1 MKKILSTLCLMLVAM
16 VCSISA
22 NAQTA
27 TGKPKFLYQKFADYA
42 IAFTTSDNGK
52 WAVVYGATT
61 EQQKNGKARIVNVET
76 GETTVVRHSSEE
88 DDDAVGLYEIRDI
101 TDDGNTVVG
110 AAGGVFSEG
119 GTYTGKP
126 AYWNK
131 KERDWNLLPM
141 PEGMTTGIAVSITPD
156 GKYAVGRVEENAN
169 DAFSSS
175 SRGIMWDM
183 TGSEPKIVELKNL
196 PEMPSTEGSTG
207 KKHVQE
213 AFTQITAD
221 GRYIVIYGNQSYGP
235 IGYIYDRQTE
245 TYFKFGENANEGPI
259 GNYELEGEPVF
270 SLNGKYVAGDIRDKD
285 DNIFPMVYNT
295 ETGKYKYFNSQE
307 DNDLLI
313 CCIDNEGN
321 LYGSAPGTS
330 SPVRDWRVCVDNV
343 WYPFDLILK
352 QRYGIEYSDYTGYD
366 NTGTL
371 WSASANTKTLSSMVS
386 PQGESYVVTMPE
398 TMTEACRAINLLNNY
413 TATPAAG
420 SNFSNV
426 AVVKVT
432 FTHEITVLGNKDC
445 AVLKNAEGAVQ
456 RKSMG
461 FAVDKT
467 NPKVLIVTFRNTE
480 MKAGEKY
487 TVEIPAGTVALTK
500 NTDKQNDIITINY
513 VGRENVP
520 VKMQSAFPENNAE
533 IARIDNTS
541 NPVILTFDTN
551 ISVSESAK
559 ASLVQ
564 LDGENE
570 KTICSLSVLSNENQV
585 ALMPAASQYLYK
597 GSQYKVVLEAG
608 SLTDVSGSSKSAN
621 EQIVL
626 NYTGTYER
634 QISTSD
640 ATLFSDNFSTPDQ
653 SYKNFMRYEGDHN
666 TPTAAM
672 KKIGF
677 DKDNTPW
684 LFKAKDNKDSK
695 NYFAAS
701 TSMYSPA
708 GQSDDW
714 LVIPQLSIPDA
725 YCTLTFDAQKNLD
738 NKNDILKVVVWE
750 CDRNI
755 NDLSSDDIAEMKAKG
770 DVKDYELNIGDT
782 EEGID
787 GEFTHYSLDLGKYAG
802 KKVYIGFW
810 NNNKDQSMIFL
821 DSVVVKRNLKYLMSL
836 STASSVV
843 NKKEVKI
850 AGSIRINSQD
860 DVYSSARF
868 TLKDEK
874 GTTIDTFEK
883 TGLTLKKGKKLAFE
897 FAKPLALTIGEAT
910 NYSIEVKLDDY
921 TDVVKNSIK
930 SLTFEPVKRVVLE
943 EFTGTTCVNCPLGI
957 LAIEN
962 AKKIFG
968 EQFIPISI
976 HTYQGDPYG
985 TGLYAYSN
993 YLKLSAAPSGIV
1005 QREDLI
1011 TSPMGQ
1017 NDEGDWSFS
1026 AFNSLWQDRI
1036 SMELDKPADMGINV
1050 PAITLDDNTR
1060 KLNFNLEIQPALN
1073 LKNQYLNVFAVAL
1086 EDGIVATQSNNLYT
1100 KTDPIFGDWGK
1111 GGKYGYASV
1120 DRVVQEDMARCYWG
1134 TSFTGSSVGFPQ
1146 NLTAGETYSVPVSL
1160 AYPEQVSECKN
1171 GKIVLMLFD
1180 GNTNNL
1186 INSVLVKLSTLPNGI
1201 ENAVVDNNNNNCD
1214 IAAANGVVSV
1224 KANGNAK
1231 VEVYSMAGQLIN
1243 TATGTNNI
1251 SVSVRGYKGAA
1262 VVKVNG
1268 EKTNATK
1275 KVIL

>member
-1 MKKILSTLCLMLVAM
+1 M
-16 VCSISA
+16 
-22 NAQTA
+22 
-27 TGKPKFLYQKFADYA
+27 
-42 IAFTTSDNGK
+42 
-52 WAVVYGATT
+52 
-61 EQQKNGKARIVNVET
+61 
-76 GETTVVRHSSEE
+76 
-88 DDDAVGLYEIRDI
+88 
-101 TDDGNTVVG
+101 
-110 AAGGVFSEG
+110 
-119 GTYTGKP
+119 
-126 AYWNK
+126 
-131 KERDWNLLPM
+131 
-141 PEGMTTGIAVSITPD
+141 
-156 GKYAVGRVEENAN
+156 
-169 DAFSSS
+169 
-175 SRGIMWDM
+175 
-183 TGSEPKIVELKNL
+183 
-196 PEMPSTEGSTG
+196 
-207 KKHVQE
+207 
-213 AFTQITAD
+213 
-221 GRYIVIYGNQSYGP
+221 
-235 IGYIYDRQTE
+235 
-245 TYFKFGENANEGPI
+245 
-259 GNYELEGEPVF
+259 
-270 SLNGKYVAGDIRDKD
+270 AGDIRDKD

-371 WSASANTKTLSSMVS
+371 WSASADTKTLSSMVS

-426 AVVKVT
+426 AVVKIT

-513 VGRENVP
+513 VGIENVP

-551 ISVSESAK
+551 ISVSENAK

-684 LFKAKDNKDSK
+684 LFKAKDNNDSK

-701 TSMYSPA
+701 TEKNEKVATATCGDIEGGMYIKFSPA
-708 GQSDDW
+708 ITEPGTYTVHIDDYVYFVGTGFNAAQNENPVEFEYTVVAAPEELQFTTDPENESTITSLGEIVIMSDKD
-714 LVIPQLSIPDA
+714 IYGTTTPIQA
-725 YCTLTFDAQKNLD
+725 YCDRQVFNGTLTMGDVNRREAYIEFTDAAGEPITAEGEYRIEIPAGVFGNKAWYDSDCLSGACNAATTLYYTVGKEATEITYTADPANGSKVDALGTVTID
-738 NKNDILKVVVWE
+738 NNTTSIMASSGQIVIYKDGKELKKVEAEVVYKDPNDFNEVSHKATVAVNATEKGVYTIEIPEGYFVDENGDNIPAVTLTYYVGVASGIQ
-750 CDRNI
+750 NI
-755 NDLSSDDIAEMKAKG
+755 NAAIANGTVYNLNGVKVNKANKG
-770 DVKDYELNIGDT
+770 IFIVN
-782 EEGID
+782 
-787 GEFTHYSLDLGKYAG
+787 G
-802 KKVYIGFW
+802 KKV
-810 NNNKDQSMIFL
+810 
-821 DSVVVKRNLKYLMSL
+821 
-836 STASSVV
+836 
-843 NKKEVKI
+843 
-850 AGSIRINSQD
+850 
-860 DVYSSARF
+860 
-868 TLKDEK
+868 
-874 GTTIDTFEK
+874 
-883 TGLTLKKGKKLAFE
+883 
-897 FAKPLALTIGEAT
+897 
-910 NYSIEVKLDDY
+910 
-921 TDVVKNSIK
+921 
-930 SLTFEPVKRVVLE
+930 
-943 EFTGTTCVNCPLGI
+943 
-957 LAIEN
+957 
-962 AKKIFG
+962 AKK
-968 EQFIPISI
+968 
-976 HTYQGDPYG
+976 
-985 TGLYAYSN
+985 
-993 YLKLSAAPSGIV
+993 
-1005 QREDLI
+1005 
-1011 TSPMGQ
+1011 
-1017 NDEGDWSFS
+1017 
-1026 AFNSLWQDRI
+1026 
-1036 SMELDKPADMGINV
+1036 
-1050 PAITLDDNTR
+1050 
-1060 KLNFNLEIQPALN
+1060 
-1073 LKNQYLNVFAVAL
+1073 
-1086 EDGIVATQSNNLYT
+1086 
-1100 KTDPIFGDWGK
+1100 
-1111 GGKYGYASV
+1111 
-1120 DRVVQEDMARCYWG
+1120 
-1134 TSFTGSSVGFPQ
+1134 
-1146 NLTAGETYSVPVSL
+1146 
-1160 AYPEQVSECKN
+1160 
-1171 GKIVLMLFD
+1171 
-1180 GNTNNL
+1180 
-1186 INSVLVKLSTLPNGI
+1186 
-1201 ENAVVDNNNNNCD
+1201 
-1214 IAAANGVVSV
+1214 
-1224 KANGNAK
+1224 
-1231 VEVYSMAGQLIN
+1231 
-1243 TATGTNNI
+1243 
-1251 SVSVRGYKGAA
+1251 
-1262 VVKVNG
+1262 
-1268 EKTNATK
+1268 
-1275 KVIL
+1275 

>member
-1 MKKILSTLCLMLVAM
+1 M
-16 VCSISA
+16 
-22 NAQTA
+22 
-27 TGKPKFLYQKFADYA
+27 
-42 IAFTTSDNGK
+42 
-52 WAVVYGATT
+52 
-61 EQQKNGKARIVNVET
+61 
-76 GETTVVRHSSEE
+76 
-88 DDDAVGLYEIRDI
+88 
-101 TDDGNTVVG
+101 
-110 AAGGVFSEG
+110 
-119 GTYTGKP
+119 
-126 AYWNK
+126 
-131 KERDWNLLPM
+131 
-141 PEGMTTGIAVSITPD
+141 
-156 GKYAVGRVEENAN
+156 
-169 DAFSSS
+169 
-175 SRGIMWDM
+175 
-183 TGSEPKIVELKNL
+183 
-196 PEMPSTEGSTG
+196 
-207 KKHVQE
+207 
-213 AFTQITAD
+213 
-221 GRYIVIYGNQSYGP
+221 
-235 IGYIYDRQTE
+235 
-245 TYFKFGENANEGPI
+245 
-259 GNYELEGEPVF
+259 
-270 SLNGKYVAGDIRDKD
+270 NGKYVAGDIRDKD

-371 WSASANTKTLSSMVS
+371 WSASADTKTLSSMVS

-432 FTHEITVLGNKDC
+432 VTHEITVLGNKDC

-551 ISVSESAK
+551 ISVSENAK

-684 LFKAKDNKDSK
+684 LFKAKDNNDSK

-701 TSMYSPA
+701 TEKNEKVATATCGDIEDGMYIKFSPA
-708 GQSDDW
+708 ITEPGTYTVHIDDYVYFVGTGFNAAQNENPVEFEYTVVAAPEELQFTTDPENESTITSLGEIVIKSDKD
-714 LVIPQLSIPDA
+714 IYGTTTPIQA
-725 YCTLTFDAQKNLD
+725 YCDRQVFNGTLTMGDVNRREAYIEFTDAAGEPITAEGEYRIEIPAGVFGNKAWYDSDCLSGACNAATTLYYTVGKEATEITYTADPANGSKVDALGTVTID
-738 NKNDILKVVVWE
+738 NNTTSIMASSGQIVIYKDGKELKKVEAEVVYKDPNDFNEVSHKATVAVNATEKGVYTIEIPEGYFVDENGDNIPAVTLTYYVGVASGIQ
-750 CDRNI
+750 NI
-755 NDLSSDDIAEMKAKG
+755 NAAIANGTVYNLNGVKVNKATKG
-770 DVKDYELNIGDT
+770 IFIVN
-782 EEGID
+782 
-787 GEFTHYSLDLGKYAG
+787 G
-802 KKVYIGFW
+802 KKV
-810 NNNKDQSMIFL
+810 
-821 DSVVVKRNLKYLMSL
+821 
-836 STASSVV
+836 
-843 NKKEVKI
+843 
-850 AGSIRINSQD
+850 
-860 DVYSSARF
+860 
-868 TLKDEK
+868 
-874 GTTIDTFEK
+874 
-883 TGLTLKKGKKLAFE
+883 
-897 FAKPLALTIGEAT
+897 
-910 NYSIEVKLDDY
+910 
-921 TDVVKNSIK
+921 
-930 SLTFEPVKRVVLE
+930 
-943 EFTGTTCVNCPLGI
+943 
-957 LAIEN
+957 
-962 AKKIFG
+962 AKK
-968 EQFIPISI
+968 
-976 HTYQGDPYG
+976 
-985 TGLYAYSN
+985 
-993 YLKLSAAPSGIV
+993 
-1005 QREDLI
+1005 
-1011 TSPMGQ
+1011 
-1017 NDEGDWSFS
+1017 
-1026 AFNSLWQDRI
+1026 
-1036 SMELDKPADMGINV
+1036 
-1050 PAITLDDNTR
+1050 
-1060 KLNFNLEIQPALN
+1060 
-1073 LKNQYLNVFAVAL
+1073 
-1086 EDGIVATQSNNLYT
+1086 
-1100 KTDPIFGDWGK
+1100 
-1111 GGKYGYASV
+1111 
-1120 DRVVQEDMARCYWG
+1120 
-1134 TSFTGSSVGFPQ
+1134 
-1146 NLTAGETYSVPVSL
+1146 
-1160 AYPEQVSECKN
+1160 
-1171 GKIVLMLFD
+1171 
-1180 GNTNNL
+1180 
-1186 INSVLVKLSTLPNGI
+1186 
-1201 ENAVVDNNNNNCD
+1201 
-1214 IAAANGVVSV
+1214 
-1224 KANGNAK
+1224 
-1231 VEVYSMAGQLIN
+1231 
-1243 TATGTNNI
+1243 
-1251 SVSVRGYKGAA
+1251 
-1262 VVKVNG
+1262 
-1268 EKTNATK
+1268 
-1275 KVIL
+1275 

>member
-1 MKKILSTLCLMLVAM
+1 M
-16 VCSISA
+16 
-22 NAQTA
+22 
-27 TGKPKFLYQKFADYA
+27 
-42 IAFTTSDNGK
+42 
-52 WAVVYGATT
+52 
-61 EQQKNGKARIVNVET
+61 
-76 GETTVVRHSSEE
+76 
-88 DDDAVGLYEIRDI
+88 
-101 TDDGNTVVG
+101 
-110 AAGGVFSEG
+110 
-119 GTYTGKP
+119 
-126 AYWNK
+126 
-131 KERDWNLLPM
+131 
-141 PEGMTTGIAVSITPD
+141 
-156 GKYAVGRVEENAN
+156 
-169 DAFSSS
+169 
-175 SRGIMWDM
+175 
-183 TGSEPKIVELKNL
+183 
-196 PEMPSTEGSTG
+196 
-207 KKHVQE
+207 
-213 AFTQITAD
+213 
-221 GRYIVIYGNQSYGP
+221 
-235 IGYIYDRQTE
+235 
-245 TYFKFGENANEGPI
+245 
-259 GNYELEGEPVF
+259 
-270 SLNGKYVAGDIRDKD
+270 AGDIRDKD

-371 WSASANTKTLSSMVS
+371 WSASADTKTLSSMVS

-551 ISVSESAK
+551 ISVSDNAK

-684 LFKAKDNKDSK
+684 LFKAKDNNDSK

-701 TSMYSPA
+701 TEKNEKVATATCGDIEGGMYIKFSPA
-708 GQSDDW
+708 ITEPGTYTVHIDDYVYFVGTGFNAAQNENPVEFKYTVVAAPEELQFTTDPENESTITSLGEIVIMSDKD
-714 LVIPQLSIPDA
+714 IYGTTTPIQA
-725 YCTLTFDAQKNLD
+725 YCDRQVFNGTLTMGDVNRREAYIEFTDAAGEPITAEGEYRIEIPAGVFGNKAWYDSDCLSGACNAATTLYYTVGKEATEITYTADPANGSKVDALGTVTID
-738 NKNDILKVVVWE
+738 NNTTSIMASSGQIVIYKDVKELKKVEAEVVYKDPNDFNEVSHKATVAVNATEKGVYTIEIPEGYFVDENGDNIPTVTLTYYVGVASGIQ
-750 CDRNI
+750 NI
-755 NDLSSDDIAEMKAKG
+755 NAAIANGTVYNLNGVKVNKATKG
-770 DVKDYELNIGDT
+770 IFIVN
-782 EEGID
+782 
-787 GEFTHYSLDLGKYAG
+787 G
-802 KKVYIGFW
+802 KKV
-810 NNNKDQSMIFL
+810 
-821 DSVVVKRNLKYLMSL
+821 
-836 STASSVV
+836 
-843 NKKEVKI
+843 
-850 AGSIRINSQD
+850 
-860 DVYSSARF
+860 
-868 TLKDEK
+868 
-874 GTTIDTFEK
+874 
-883 TGLTLKKGKKLAFE
+883 
-897 FAKPLALTIGEAT
+897 
-910 NYSIEVKLDDY
+910 
-921 TDVVKNSIK
+921 
-930 SLTFEPVKRVVLE
+930 
-943 EFTGTTCVNCPLGI
+943 
-957 LAIEN
+957 
-962 AKKIFG
+962 AKK
-968 EQFIPISI
+968 
-976 HTYQGDPYG
+976 
-985 TGLYAYSN
+985 
-993 YLKLSAAPSGIV
+993 
-1005 QREDLI
+1005 
-1011 TSPMGQ
+1011 
-1017 NDEGDWSFS
+1017 
-1026 AFNSLWQDRI
+1026 
-1036 SMELDKPADMGINV
+1036 
-1050 PAITLDDNTR
+1050 
-1060 KLNFNLEIQPALN
+1060 
-1073 LKNQYLNVFAVAL
+1073 
-1086 EDGIVATQSNNLYT
+1086 
-1100 KTDPIFGDWGK
+1100 
-1111 GGKYGYASV
+1111 
-1120 DRVVQEDMARCYWG
+1120 
-1134 TSFTGSSVGFPQ
+1134 
-1146 NLTAGETYSVPVSL
+1146 
-1160 AYPEQVSECKN
+1160 
-1171 GKIVLMLFD
+1171 
-1180 GNTNNL
+1180 
-1186 INSVLVKLSTLPNGI
+1186 
-1201 ENAVVDNNNNNCD
+1201 
-1214 IAAANGVVSV
+1214 
-1224 KANGNAK
+1224 
-1231 VEVYSMAGQLIN
+1231 
-1243 TATGTNNI
+1243 
-1251 SVSVRGYKGAA
+1251 
-1262 VVKVNG
+1262 
-1268 EKTNATK
+1268 
-1275 KVIL
+1275 

>member
-1 MKKILSTLCLMLVAM
+1 M
-16 VCSISA
+16 
-22 NAQTA
+22 
-27 TGKPKFLYQKFADYA
+27 
-42 IAFTTSDNGK
+42 
-52 WAVVYGATT
+52 
-61 EQQKNGKARIVNVET
+61 
-76 GETTVVRHSSEE
+76 
-88 DDDAVGLYEIRDI
+88 
-101 TDDGNTVVG
+101 
-110 AAGGVFSEG
+110 
-119 GTYTGKP
+119 
-126 AYWNK
+126 
-131 KERDWNLLPM
+131 
-141 PEGMTTGIAVSITPD
+141 
-156 GKYAVGRVEENAN
+156 
-169 DAFSSS
+169 
-175 SRGIMWDM
+175 
-183 TGSEPKIVELKNL
+183 
-196 PEMPSTEGSTG
+196 
-207 KKHVQE
+207 
-213 AFTQITAD
+213 
-221 GRYIVIYGNQSYGP
+221 
-235 IGYIYDRQTE
+235 
-245 TYFKFGENANEGPI
+245 
-259 GNYELEGEPVF
+259 
-270 SLNGKYVAGDIRDKD
+270 AGDIRDKD

-371 WSASANTKTLSSMVS
+371 WSASAATKTLSSMVS

-487 TVEIPAGTVALTK
+487 TVEIPAETVALTK

-520 VKMQSAFPENNAE
+520 VKMQTAFPENNAE

-551 ISVSESAK
+551 ISVSDNAK

-684 LFKAKDNKDSK
+684 LFKAKDNNDSK

-701 TSMYSPA
+701 TEKNEKVATATCGDIEGGMYIKFSPA
-708 GQSDDW
+708 ITEPGTYTVHIDDYVYFVGTGFNAAQNENPVEFKYTVVAAPEELQFTTDPENESTITSLGEIVIMSDKD
-714 LVIPQLSIPDA
+714 IYGTTTPIQA
-725 YCTLTFDAQKNLD
+725 YCDRQVFNGTLTMGDVNRREAYIEFTDAAGEPITAEGEYRIEIPAGVFGNKAWYDSDCLSGACNAATTLYYTVGKEATEITYTADPANGSKVDALGTVTID
-738 NKNDILKVVVWE
+738 NNTTSIMASSGQIVIYKDVKELKKVEAEVVYKDPNDFNEVSHKATVAVNATEKGVYTIEIPEGYFVDENGDNIPAVTLTYYVGVASGIQ
-750 CDRNI
+750 NI
-755 NDLSSDDIAEMKAKG
+755 NAAIANGTVYNLNGVKVNKAT
-770 DVKDYELNIGDT
+770 N
-782 EEGID
+782 GI
-787 GEFTHYSLDLGKYAG
+787 FIVNG
-802 KKVYIGFW
+802 KKV
-810 NNNKDQSMIFL
+810 
-821 DSVVVKRNLKYLMSL
+821 
-836 STASSVV
+836 
-843 NKKEVKI
+843 
-850 AGSIRINSQD
+850 
-860 DVYSSARF
+860 
-868 TLKDEK
+868 
-874 GTTIDTFEK
+874 
-883 TGLTLKKGKKLAFE
+883 
-897 FAKPLALTIGEAT
+897 
-910 NYSIEVKLDDY
+910 
-921 TDVVKNSIK
+921 
-930 SLTFEPVKRVVLE
+930 
-943 EFTGTTCVNCPLGI
+943 
-957 LAIEN
+957 
-962 AKKIFG
+962 AKK
-968 EQFIPISI
+968 
-976 HTYQGDPYG
+976 
-985 TGLYAYSN
+985 
-993 YLKLSAAPSGIV
+993 
-1005 QREDLI
+1005 
-1011 TSPMGQ
+1011 
-1017 NDEGDWSFS
+1017 
-1026 AFNSLWQDRI
+1026 
-1036 SMELDKPADMGINV
+1036 
-1050 PAITLDDNTR
+1050 
-1060 KLNFNLEIQPALN
+1060 
-1073 LKNQYLNVFAVAL
+1073 
-1086 EDGIVATQSNNLYT
+1086 
-1100 KTDPIFGDWGK
+1100 
-1111 GGKYGYASV
+1111 
-1120 DRVVQEDMARCYWG
+1120 
-1134 TSFTGSSVGFPQ
+1134 
-1146 NLTAGETYSVPVSL
+1146 
-1160 AYPEQVSECKN
+1160 
-1171 GKIVLMLFD
+1171 
-1180 GNTNNL
+1180 
-1186 INSVLVKLSTLPNGI
+1186 
-1201 ENAVVDNNNNNCD
+1201 
-1214 IAAANGVVSV
+1214 
-1224 KANGNAK
+1224 
-1231 VEVYSMAGQLIN
+1231 
-1243 TATGTNNI
+1243 
-1251 SVSVRGYKGAA
+1251 
-1262 VVKVNG
+1262 
-1268 EKTNATK
+1268 
-1275 KVIL
+1275 